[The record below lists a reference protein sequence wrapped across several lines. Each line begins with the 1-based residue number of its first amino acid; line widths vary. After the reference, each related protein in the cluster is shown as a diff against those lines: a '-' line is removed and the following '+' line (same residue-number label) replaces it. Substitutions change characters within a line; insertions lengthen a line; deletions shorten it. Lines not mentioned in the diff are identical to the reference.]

1 MHVCR
6 YINIFIYFILHISL
20 LVVILHA
27 FFHIYNYCTM
37 FINTY
42 NYCYILRRFGFFNVA
57 SNFVKRKCVYKFNKK
72 LGVSLL
78 IVFYLLAIYLFFST
92 LEIRLSLSLFII
104 SQLYN
109 IWSIVCSL
117 LYKVVQI

>member
-1 MHVCR
+1 MRLGVVWCVVV
-6 YINIFIYFILHISL
+6 YFYFYFILHVPL

-42 NYCYILRRFGFFNVA
+42 NYCYILRWVGFFNVA

-72 LGVSLL
+72 L
-78 IVFYLLAIYLFFST
+78 IVFPY
-92 LEIRLSLSLFII
+92 
-104 SQLYN
+104 
-109 IWSIVCSL
+109 
-117 LYKVVQI
+117 